1 MTKRGS
7 LTSTILRLMLVLI
20 FISSSLAV
28 YSIINLT
35 FSIGDARAIN
45 ASGSLRMQSYRL
57 KLFLDRDEKLL
68 NEKISLFEAT
78 LHSEALERSLTWY
91 SPDDLSQQYLLV
103 INKWEQMRSHI
114 ENNRQDLYS
123 ASLKDFVDTIDLL
136 VLEMERFAA
145 LKLRILVIGQI
156 IGLFLMLIVA
166 TAATRYTRIRMVEPI
181 LQLMDVANA
190 ISKGNFKVDVP
201 QTEYVEL
208 HALGEAFKK
217 TASEL
222 DTLYQD
228 LEGQVNDKTI
238 ALTRANNELSFLYD
252 NLIRLHAD
260 SLDYKSLSSAL
271 THLQQFEDLDYV
283 RLVIEHVDNSVDCIE
298 ADNGWIDTNK
308 QEHTAD
314 TPQEAQIKPVKYNL
328 QLEDKSLG
336 YIEVISHKP
345 LNNMLFVNF
354 AMMLT
359 RSIVIH
365 NATEE
370 RQQLALME
378 ERAVIAR
385 ELHDSLGQ
393 LLSYLKIQV
402 SLLRKQI
409 DPNCITDKVE
419 TQLID
424 INDGVSTAYGQLREL
439 LSTFRLTIKD
449 PNLGQAIEVMLSQ
462 LRKQSGIEINLNYQ
476 LSPHLLAAKQH
487 IHVLQLTREATINA
501 IKHAKPSKIEI
512 DCFLADS
519 DMIHI
524 NIKDDGIGVSH
535 LKERDQ
541 HFGIGIMHERATK
554 LHGSVKFDNN
564 PKGGTTVSLV
574 FPPQQEP
581 LNG

>member
-1 MTKRGS
+1 MTKKGS
-7 LTSTILRLMLVLI
+7 LSSTILRLMLVLI

-57 KLFLDRDEKLL
+57 KLYLDSDEQLL
-68 NEKISLFEAT
+68 KEKINQFETT
-78 LHSEALERSLTWY
+78 LHSDALKRSLTWY
-91 SPDDLSQQYLLV
+91 SPQDLTQQYLLV
-103 INKWEQMRSHI
+103 IEKWGQMRTFI
-114 ENNRQDLYS
+114 ETEQGRAYS
-123 ASLKDFVDTIDLL
+123 DSLKDFVDTIDIL
-136 VLEMERFAA
+136 VLEMERFAS
-145 LKLRILVIGQI
+145 LKLRALVIGQI

-166 TAATRYTRIRMVEPI
+166 TAATRYTRKRMVEPI
-181 LQLMDVANA
+181 LQLMDVANS
-190 ISKGNFKVDVP
+190 ISKGKFKVDVP
-201 QTEYVEL
+201 QSEFIEL
-208 HALGEAFKK
+208 QALGEAFKK

-222 DTLYQD
+222 DRLYQD
-228 LEGQVNDKTI
+228 LEGQVNEKTI
-238 ALTRANNELSFLYD
+238 ALTRANNELSFLYE

-260 SLDYKSLSSAL
+260 TLDYKALSAAL
-271 THLQQFEDLDYV
+271 TQIQQFEDLDYV
-283 RLVIEHVDNSVDCIE
+283 RLVIEHDDETIDSIE
-298 ADNGWIDTNK
+298 ADNGWFDSSAANYEQAAVT
-308 QEHTAD
+308 
-314 TPQEAQIKPVKYNL
+314 PVKFNL
-328 QLEDKSLG
+328 QLEDKNLG
-336 YIEVISHKP
+336 YLEVISLKP

-402 SLLRKQI
+402 SLLRKKIEPSCMTQ
-409 DPNCITDKVE
+409 DVE

-449 PNLGQAIEVMLSQ
+449 PNLGQAIEVMLTQ
-462 LRKQSGIEINLNYQ
+462 LRKQSGINIELNYQ
-476 LSPHLLAAKQH
+476 LSAHLLAAKQH

-501 IKHAKPSKIEI
+501 IKHAKPSRIEI

-541 HFGIGIMHERATK
+541 HFGLGIMYERATK
-554 LHGSVKFDNN
+554 LNGTVKFDNN
-564 PKGGTTVSLV
+564 PQGGTTVSLV

>member
-28 YSIINLT
+28 YSIINLS

-57 KLFLDRDEKLL
+57 KLYLDRDQNLL
-68 NEKISLFEAT
+68 NERINQFEQT
-78 LHSEALERSLTWY
+78 LHSEALEQSTDWY
-91 SPDDLSQQYLLV
+91 SPDELSAQYFLV
-103 INKWEQMRSHI
+103 IDKWQKMRFYI
-114 ENNRQDLYS
+114 ENNQYPLYS
-123 ASLKDFVDTIDLL
+123 AALKDFVDTIDLL

-156 IGLFLMLIVA
+156 IGLFLMLVVA
-166 TAATRYTRIRMVEPI
+166 RIATRYTRKRMVQPI
-181 LQLMDVANA
+181 LELMNVADS
-190 ISKGNFKVDVP
+190 ISKGKFKIEVP
-201 QTEYVEL
+201 PTEYMEL
-208 HALGEAFKK
+208 YALGQAFKK
-217 TASEL
+217 TAAEL
-222 DTLYQD
+222 DRLYQD
-228 LEGQVNDKTI
+228 LEGQVNEKTN
-238 ALTRANNELSFLYD
+238 ALLRANNELNFLYD
-252 NLIRLHAD
+252 NLIMLHAD
-260 SLDYKSLSSAL
+260 RLDYKALGSAL
-271 THLQQFEDLDYV
+271 DQLQKFEDLAYL
-283 RLVIEHVDNSVDCIE
+283 RLVIQHDDKSIDSIE
-298 ADNGWIDTNK
+298 SSTGWIDSENIAHYT
-308 QEHTAD
+308 
-314 TPQEAQIKPVKYNL
+314 PVKYHLN
-328 QLEDKSLG
+328 LEDKSLG
-336 YIEVISHKP
+336 YLEAISLKP
-345 LNNMLFVNF
+345 LNNVLFVNF

-409 DPNCITDKVE
+409 PPEQRTEKV
-419 TQLID
+419 TSQLND
-424 INDGVSTAYGQLREL
+424 INEGVSTAYVQLREL

-449 PNLGQAIEVMLSQ
+449 PNLGQAIEVMLSE
-462 LRKQSGIEINLNYQ
+462 LRKQSGISISLNYS
-476 LSPHLLAAKQH
+476 LSQHLLASNQH
-487 IHVLQLTREATINA
+487 IHILHLTREATINS
-501 IKHAKPSKIEI
+501 IKHAQPSEIEI

-519 DMIHI
+519 GMIHI
-524 NIKDDGIGVSH
+524 NIKDDGIGVAH

-554 LHGSVKFDNN
+554 LHGTVKFDNN
-564 PKGGTTVSLV
+564 PQGGTTVSLV

>member
-57 KLFLDRDEKLL
+57 KLYLDRDEQLL
-68 NEKISLFEAT
+68 KEKINQFETT

-91 SPDDLSQQYLLV
+91 SPRDLSQQYLLV
-103 INKWEQMRSHI
+103 VDTWNQMRFFI
-114 ENNRQDLYS
+114 ENDQRQNYS

-145 LKLRILVIGQI
+145 LKLRALVIGQI

-166 TAATRYTRIRMVEPI
+166 TVATRYTRKRMVEPI
-181 LQLMDVANA
+181 LQLMDVANS
-190 ISKGNFKVDVP
+190 ISKGKFKVNVP
-201 QTEYVEL
+201 QTEYIEL
-208 HALGEAFKK
+208 HALAEAFKK

-228 LEGQVNDKTI
+228 LEGQVNEKTI
-238 ALTRANNELSFLYD
+238 ALTRANNELSFLYE

-260 SLDYKSLSSAL
+260 TLDYKALSAAL
-271 THLQQFEDLDYV
+271 TQIQQFEDLDYV
-283 RLVIEHVDNSVDCIE
+283 RLVIEHDDGTIDSIE
-298 ADNGWIDTNK
+298 ADNGWLDSNAVNSEQAAVT
-308 QEHTAD
+308 
-314 TPQEAQIKPVKYNL
+314 PVKFNL
-328 QLEDKSLG
+328 QLEDKNLG
-336 YIEVISHKP
+336 YLEIISLKP

-402 SLLRKQI
+402 SLLRKKIEPQCMTP
-409 DPNCITDKVE
+409 DVE

-449 PNLGQAIEVMLSQ
+449 PNLGQAIEVMLAQ
-462 LRKQSGIEINLNYQ
+462 LRKQTGIIIELNYQ

-501 IKHAKPSKIEI
+501 IKHAKPSRIEI

-541 HFGIGIMHERATK
+541 HFGIGIMYERATK
-554 LHGSVKFDNN
+554 LHGTVKFDNN
-564 PKGGTTVSLV
+564 PQGGTTVSLV

>member
-1 MTKRGS
+1 MAQRGS

-28 YSIINLT
+28 YSIINLS

-57 KLFLDRDEKLL
+57 KLFLEREPQLL
-68 NEKISLFEAT
+68 NEKINQFEET
-78 LHSEALERSLTWY
+78 LDSEALQRSNAWY
-91 SPDDLSQQYLLV
+91 SPKELSDQYLLV
-103 INKWEQMRSHI
+103 IDKWQQMRYFI
-114 ENNRQDLYS
+114 ENNEKPLYT
-123 ASLKDFVDTIDLL
+123 AALKDFVDTIDLL

-145 LKLRILVIGQI
+145 FKLRALVISQI

-166 TAATRYTRIRMVEPI
+166 SFATRYTRKKMVQPI
-181 LQLMDVANA
+181 LQLMDVANS
-190 ISKGNFKVDVP
+190 ISKGKFNVEVP
-201 QTEYVEL
+201 ATDYIEL
-208 HALGEAFKK
+208 HSLGVAFKK
-217 TASEL
+217 TAAEL
-222 DTLYQD
+222 DRLYQD
-228 LEGQVNDKTI
+228 LEGQVNEKTT

-252 NLIRLHAD
+252 NLIMLHAD
-260 SLDYKSLSSAL
+260 RLDYKAL
-271 THLQQFEDLDYV
+271 GLALNQLQQFESLDFL
-283 RLVIEHVDNSVDCIE
+283 RLVIEHDDHSIDTIE
-298 ADNGWIDTNK
+298 ADTGWPSPEHILNK
-308 QEHTAD
+308 ESKL
-314 TPQEAQIKPVKYNL
+314 IPVKFDL
-328 QLEDKSLG
+328 KLENKTLG
-336 YIEVISHKP
+336 YLEVISLKP
-345 LNNMLFVNF
+345 INNMLFVNF

-402 SLLRKQI
+402 SLLGKQI
-409 DPNCITDKVE
+409 QPAHKTEKVAS
-419 TQLID
+419 QLAD
-424 INDGVSTAYGQLREL
+424 INEGVSVAYGQLREL
-439 LSTFRLTIKD
+439 LSTFRLTIKE
-449 PNLGQAIEVMLSQ
+449 PNLNQAIEVMISE
-462 LRKQSGIEINLNYQ
+462 LRKQSGINIELKYS
-476 LSPHLLAAKQH
+476 LSQHLFASSQH
-487 IHVLQLTREATINA
+487 IHVLHLMREATINA
-501 IKHAKPSKIEI
+501 IKHAKPNKIVI

-519 DMIHI
+519 GMIQI

-554 LHGSVKFDNN
+554 LHGTVKFDNN
-564 PKGGTTVSLV
+564 PQGGTTVSLV